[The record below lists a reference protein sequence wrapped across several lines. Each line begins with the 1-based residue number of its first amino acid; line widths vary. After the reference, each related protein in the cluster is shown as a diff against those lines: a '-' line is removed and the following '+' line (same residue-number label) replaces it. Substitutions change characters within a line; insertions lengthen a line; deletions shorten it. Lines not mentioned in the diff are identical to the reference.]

1 MTVEGDTIEMAIDG
15 STVKIGGQAVMT
27 CSWTYTD
34 LLSTVVSVSQILGE
48 RLIAQIYI
56 RKLKSFIESTLSVNE
71 VMR

>member
-1 MTVEGDTIEMAIDG
+1 MLHSLGIAYEVGETKVTVERETIEMALDG

-48 RLIAQIYI
+48 R
-56 RKLKSFIESTLSVNE
+56 
-71 VMR
+71 